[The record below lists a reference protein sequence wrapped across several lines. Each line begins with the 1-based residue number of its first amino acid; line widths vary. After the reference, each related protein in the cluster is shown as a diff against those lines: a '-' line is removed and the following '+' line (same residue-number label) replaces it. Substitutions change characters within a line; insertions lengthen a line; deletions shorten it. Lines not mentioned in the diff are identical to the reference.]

1 MLILINMLNFE
12 LDGLLKR
19 MVAEFTEPHMLAQE
33 KKIMKSHYM
42 GFECFKI
49 SMRTVAHNVL

>member
-1 MLILINMLNFE
+1 MLNFDW
-12 LDGLLKR
+12 DGLLKR

-33 KKIMKSHYM
+33 KKIMTHYT

>member
-1 MLILINMLNFE
+1 MLNFE